1 MNEIL
6 KHRVVSFEHRFLLR
20 GERSTIACFAVV
32 QPDRFYPL
40 TPSNRV
46 EYRREAKSKR
56 TPQLVAEGLQRMST
70 LGIDLQSNASSHIA
84 RVVVNRSK
92 HCLLNW
98 AKHSHIH
105 SMVYVYPTADDII
118 LEYWVHQS
126 TIQNESTPTIMEEYV
141 LKQIVTLGMD
151 SLQQETISIPFEGYD
166 YDIAIEQLYAIH
178 QKIECNIQVIV
189 AKKGWDKDF
198 VLNMATNHTG
208 MHAAYLRSQVYFAT

>member
-1 MNEIL
+1 MGMNEIL
-6 KHRVVSFEHRFLLR
+6 KHRIVSFEHRFLLR

-32 QPDRFYPL
+32 QPDRFYPF

-56 TPQLVAEGLQRMST
+56 TPQLVAEGLMRMSP
-70 LGIDLQSNASSHIA
+70 LGIDLQSNASSHTA

-92 HCLLNW
+92 YCLFNW

-126 TIQNESTPTIMEEYV
+126 TIQNEPTPTTMEEYV
-141 LKQIVTLGMD
+141 LKQSIVIGRD
-151 SLQQETISIPFEGYD
+151 SLQQETISIPFEGYN
-166 YDIAIEQLYAIH
+166 YDIAIEELYAIH
-178 QKIECNIQVIV
+178 QKIECNIQEIV

-198 VLNMATNHTG
+198 TLDMATNHTG
-208 MHAAYLRSQVYFAT
+208 MSAAYFRSKVYK

>member
-1 MNEIL
+1 MGMNEIL
-6 KHRVVSFEHRFLLR
+6 KHRIVSFDQRFLLH

-32 QPDRFYPL
+32 QPDRFYPF

-56 TPQLVAEGLQRMST
+56 TPQLVAEGLLRMSA
-70 LGIDLQSNASSHIA
+70 LGLDLQSKTSSYTA

-126 TIQNESTPTIMEEYV
+126 TIQNEPNPTITEEYV
-141 LKQIVTLGMD
+141 LKQSIVIGRD
-151 SLQQETISIPFEGYD
+151 SLQQETISIPFEGYN
-166 YDIAIEQLYAIH
+166 YDIAIEELHAIH
-178 QKIECNIQVIV
+178 QKIENNIQEIV

-198 VLNMATNHTG
+198 TLDMATNHTG
-208 MHAAYLRSQVYFAT
+208 MGAAYFRSQVYK

>member
-1 MNEIL
+1 MGMNEIL
-6 KHRVVSFEHRFLLR
+6 KHRIVSFDQRFLLR

-32 QPDRFYPL
+32 QPDRFYPF

-56 TPQLVAEGLQRMST
+56 TPQLVAEGLMRMSP

-98 AKHSHIH
+98 ARHSHIH

-126 TIQNESTPTIMEEYV
+126 TIQNEPTPTIMEEYV
-141 LKQIVTLGMD
+141 QKQSIVIGMD
-151 SLQQETISIPFEGYD
+151 GLQQETITVPFEGYD

-178 QKIECNIQVIV
+178 QKIECNIQEIV

-198 VLNMATNHTG
+198 TLDMATNHTG
-208 MHAAYLRSQVYFAT
+208 MSAAYFRSQVYK

>member
-1 MNEIL
+1 MSEIL
-6 KHRVVSFEHRFLLR
+6 KHRIVSFEHRFLLHN
-20 GERSTIACFAVV
+20 ERSTIACFAVV
-32 QPDRFYPL
+32 QPDRFYPF

-56 TPQLVAEGLQRMST
+56 TPQLVVEGLLRMSP
-70 LGIDLQSNASSHIA
+70 LGKDLQSHTTSHTA

-126 TIQNESTPTIMEEYV
+126 TIQNEPNPTITEEYV
-141 LKQIVTLGMD
+141 LKQSIVIGRD
-151 SLQQETISIPFEGYD
+151 SLQQETISIPFEGYN
-166 YDIAIEQLYAIH
+166 YDIAIEELYAIH
-178 QKIECNIQVIV
+178 QKIEKNIQEIV

-198 VLNMATNHTG
+198 VLDMATNYTG
-208 MHAAYLRSQVYFAT
+208 ISAAYFRSQVYLGT

>member
-1 MNEIL
+1 MGMNEIL
-6 KHRVVSFEHRFLLR
+6 KHRIVSFEHRFLLR

-32 QPDRFYPL
+32 QPDRFYPF

-56 TPQLVAEGLQRMST
+56 TPQLVAEGLMRMSP
-70 LGIDLQSNASSHIA
+70 LGIDLQSNASSHTA

-92 HCLLNW
+92 YCLFNW

-126 TIQNESTPTIMEEYV
+126 TIQNEPTPTTMEEYV
-141 LKQIVTLGMD
+141 LKQSIVIRRD
-151 SLQQETISIPFEGYD
+151 SLQQETISIPFEGYN

-178 QKIECNIQVIV
+178 QKIECNIQEIV

-198 VLNMATNHTG
+198 TLDMATNHTG
-208 MHAAYLRSQVYFAT
+208 MSAAYFRSQVYK

>member
-1 MNEIL
+1 MGMNEIL
-6 KHRVVSFEHRFLLR
+6 KHRIVSFEHRFLLR

-32 QPDRFYPL
+32 QPDRFYPF

-56 TPQLVAEGLQRMST
+56 TPQLVAEGLMRMSP
-70 LGIDLQSNASSHIA
+70 LGIDLQSNASSHTA

-92 HCLLNW
+92 YCLFNW

-126 TIQNESTPTIMEEYV
+126 TIQNEPTPTTMEEYV
-141 LKQIVTLGMD
+141 LKQSIVIGRD
-151 SLQQETISIPFEGYD
+151 SLQQETISIPFEGYN
-166 YDIAIEQLYAIH
+166 YDIAIEELYAIH
-178 QKIECNIQVIV
+178 QKIECNIQEIV

-198 VLNMATNHTG
+198 TLDMATNHTG
-208 MHAAYLRSQVYFAT
+208 MSAAYFRSQVYK

>member
-6 KHRVVSFEHRFLLR
+6 KHRIVSFNQRFLLR

-32 QPDRFYPL
+32 QPDRFYPF

-56 TPQLVAEGLQRMST
+56 TPQLVAEGLLRMSP
-70 LGIDLQSNASSHIA
+70 LGMDLQSHTTSHTA

-92 HCLLNW
+92 YCLFNW

-126 TIQNESTPTIMEEYV
+126 TIQNEPTPTIMEEYV
-141 LKQIVTLGMD
+141 LKQIVTVGMD

-166 YDIAIEQLYAIH
+166 YDIAIEELYVIH
-178 QKIECNIQVIV
+178 QKIEHNIQEIV
-189 AKKGWDKDF
+189 AKKAWDKDF
-198 VLNMATNHTG
+198 TLDMATNHTG
-208 MHAAYLRSQVYFAT
+208 MSAAYFRSQVYR

>member
-6 KHRVVSFEHRFLLR
+6 KHRVVSFEHRFLLHN
-20 GERSTIACFAVV
+20 ERSTIACFAVV
-32 QPDRFYPL
+32 QPDRFYPF

-56 TPQLVAEGLQRMST
+56 TPQLVAEGLLRMSA
-70 LGIDLQSNASSHIA
+70 LGLDLQSKTSSYTA

-105 SMVYVYPTADDII
+105 SMVYVYPTVDNLI

-126 TIQNESTPTIMEEYV
+126 TIQNEPTPIIMEEYV
-141 LKQIVTLGMD
+141 LKQTITVGMD
-151 SLQQETISIPFEGYD
+151 SLQKETISIPFEGYD
-166 YDIAIEQLYAIH
+166 YDIAIEELHAIH
-178 QKIECNIQVIV
+178 QKIERNIQEIV
-189 AKKGWDKDF
+189 AKKCWDKDF
-198 VLNMATNHTG
+198 TLDMATNHTG
-208 MHAAYLRSQVYFAT
+208 MHAAYLRSQVYK

>member
-6 KHRVVSFEHRFLLR
+6 KHRIVSFDQRFLLH

-32 QPDRFYPL
+32 QPDRFYPFI
-40 TPSNRV
+40 PSNRV

-56 TPQLVAEGLQRMST
+56 TPQLVAEGLMRMSP
-70 LGIDLQSNASSHIA
+70 LGMDLQSHTTSHTA
-84 RVVVNRSK
+84 RVVINRSK

-105 SMVYVYPTADDII
+105 SMVYVYPTADDVI

-126 TIQNESTPTIMEEYV
+126 TIQNEPTPTIMEEYV
-141 LKQIVTLGMD
+141 LKQSIVIGRD
-151 SLQQETISIPFEGYD
+151 SLQQETISIPFEGYN
-166 YDIAIEQLYAIH
+166 YDIAIEELYAIH
-178 QKIECNIQVIV
+178 QKIEKNIQEIV

-198 VLNMATNHTG
+198 TLDMTTNHTG
-208 MHAAYLRSQVYFAT
+208 MGAAYFRNQVYK

>member
-6 KHRVVSFEHRFLLR
+6 KHRIVSFDQRFLLH

-32 QPDRFYPL
+32 QPDRFYPF

-56 TPQLVAEGLQRMST
+56 TPQLVEEGLLRMSP
-70 LGIDLQSNASSHIA
+70 LGIDLQSNTVSHTA
-84 RVVVNRSK
+84 RVVINRSK
-92 HCLLNW
+92 HCILNW
-98 AKHSHIH
+98 AKRSHIH

-126 TIQNESTPTIMEEYV
+126 MTQNEPTQTVMEEYV
-141 LKQIVTLGMD
+141 LKQTIVIGMD
-151 SLQQETISIPFEGYD
+151 SLQQETISIPLEGYD

-178 QKIECNIQVIV
+178 QKIEKNIQEIV

-198 VLNMATNHTG
+198 TLDMATNHTG
-208 MHAAYLRSQVYFAT
+208 MSAAYFRSQVYK

>member
-1 MNEIL
+1 M
-6 KHRVVSFEHRFLLR
+6 
-20 GERSTIACFAVV
+20 
-32 QPDRFYPL
+32 
-40 TPSNRV
+40 

-56 TPQLVAEGLQRMST
+56 TPQLVAEGLMRMSP
-70 LGIDLQSNASSHIA
+70 LGIDVQSNASSHTA

-126 TIQNESTPTIMEEYV
+126 TIQNEPNPTMTEEYV
-141 LKQIVTLGMD
+141 LKQSIVIGRD

-166 YDIAIEQLYAIH
+166 YDIAIEELYAIH
-178 QKIECNIQVIV
+178 QKIERNIQEIV

-198 VLNMATNHTG
+198 TLDMATNHTG
-208 MHAAYLRSQVYFAT
+208 MHAAYFRSQVYK

>member
-6 KHRVVSFEHRFLLR
+6 KHRVVSFEHRFLLHN
-20 GERSTIACFAVV
+20 ERSTIACFAVV
-32 QPDRFYPL
+32 QPDRIYPF

-56 TPQLVAEGLQRMST
+56 TPQLVAEGLLRMSA
-70 LGIDLQSNASSHIA
+70 LGLDLQSKTSSYTA

-126 TIQNESTPTIMEEYV
+126 TIQKEPNPTITEEYV
-141 LKQIVTLGMD
+141 LKQSIVIGRD
-151 SLQQETISIPFEGYD
+151 SLQQETISIPFEGYN
-166 YDIAIEQLYAIH
+166 YDIAIEELYAIH
-178 QKIECNIQVIV
+178 QKIEKNIQEIV

-198 VLNMATNHTG
+198 TLDMATNHTG
-208 MHAAYLRSQVYFAT
+208 MHAAYFRSQVYK

>member
-6 KHRVVSFEHRFLLR
+6 KHRIVSFDQRFLLH

-32 QPDRFYPL
+32 QPDRFYPF
-40 TPSNRV
+40 TPTNRM
-46 EYRREAKSKR
+46 EYRRESKSKR
-56 TPQLVAEGLQRMST
+56 TPQLVAEGLMRMSP

-118 LEYWVHQS
+118 LEYWVHQL
-126 TIQNESTPTIMEEYV
+126 TIQNEPTPTIMEDYV
-141 LKQIVTLGMD
+141 LKQSIVIGMD
-151 SLQQETISIPFEGYD
+151 GLQQETITVPFEGYD
-166 YDIAIEQLYAIH
+166 YDIAIEQLYVIH
-178 QKIECNIQVIV
+178 QKIERNIQEIV

-198 VLNMATNHTG
+198 TLDMATNHTG
-208 MHAAYLRSQVYFAT
+208 MGAAYFRSQVYK

>member
-1 MNEIL
+1 MPHL
-6 KHRVVSFEHRFLLR
+6 
-20 GERSTIACFAVV
+20 
-32 QPDRFYPL
+32 
-40 TPSNRV
+40 
-46 EYRREAKSKR
+46 
-56 TPQLVAEGLQRMST
+56 
-70 LGIDLQSNASSHIA
+70 HIA

-126 TIQNESTPTIMEEYV
+126 TIQNEPNPTIMEEYV

-178 QKIECNIQVIV
+178 QKIECNIQEIV
-189 AKKGWDKDF
+189 AKKGWDKEFTLD
-198 VLNMATNHTG
+198 MATNHTG
-208 MHAAYLRSQVYFAT
+208 MSAAYFRSQVYK

>member
-1 MNEIL
+1 MHEIL
-6 KHRVVSFEHRFLLR
+6 KHRIVSFDQRFLLH

-32 QPDRFYPL
+32 QPDRFYPF

-56 TPQLVAEGLQRMST
+56 TPQLVEEGLLRMSP
-70 LGIDLQSNASSHIA
+70 LGIDLQSNTVSHTA
-84 RVVVNRSK
+84 RVVINRSK
-92 HCLLNW
+92 HCILNW
-98 AKHSHIH
+98 AKRSHIH

-126 TIQNESTPTIMEEYV
+126 MTQNEPTPTVMEEYV
-141 LKQIVTLGMD
+141 LKQTIVIGMD
-151 SLQQETISIPFEGYD
+151 SLQQETISIPLEGYD

-178 QKIECNIQVIV
+178 QKIEKNIQEIV

-198 VLNMATNHTG
+198 TLDMATNHTG
-208 MHAAYLRSQVYFAT
+208 MSAAYFRSQVYK